1 MMVMDPTMTI
11 EVCCGGSTWS
21 QLTGSSGATDMLNSG
36 EKPNWRFQMQDSR

>member
-1 MMVMDPTMTI
+1 MMVMGPTMTI

-21 QLTGSSGATDMLNSG
+21 QLTESSGATGMLNSG